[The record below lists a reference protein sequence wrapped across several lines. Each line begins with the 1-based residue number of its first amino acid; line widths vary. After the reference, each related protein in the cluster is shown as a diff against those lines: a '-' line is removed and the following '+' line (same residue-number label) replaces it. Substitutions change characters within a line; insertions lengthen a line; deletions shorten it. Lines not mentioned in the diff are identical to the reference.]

1 MRVSF
6 VATNHKPLGTR
17 QHYEGK
23 DGHQPEVPRVPW
35 GLFPEGSE
43 SFWRRLE
50 KVGEGSRK
58 LENFE
63 KVGEHL
69 GESTNKYANEVRKM
83 EQIDGS

>member
-1 MRVSF
+1 MLVRVLVAVLGNRDLLVRVSF

-43 SFWRRLE
+43 SFW
-50 KVGEGSRK
+50 SP
-58 LENFE
+58 
-63 KVGEHL
+63 
-69 GESTNKYANEVRKM
+69 
-83 EQIDGS
+83 

>member
-1 MRVSF
+1 LELGSITKERMAINPRFPGSPGVCSQKVQRVS
-6 VATNHKPLGTR
+6 G
-17 QHYEGK
+17 
-23 DGHQPEVPRVPW
+23 VP
-35 GLFPEGSE
+35 
-43 SFWRRLE
+43 RRLE